1 MDECEP
7 KLWKRLAKVS
17 EWSISLV
24 FAESAVVGAV
34 DARHTA
40 RFVSASGGFLAE
52 NMVYAGLIILYSAQ
66 AVASFALCIPS
77 VTNER
82 PGRSA
87 VLGVLTSLSL
97 AELLMHLHSND
108 WGGLVKAVMMAMSAS
123 LQLLDATSSRLA
135 SRIGGMLDRRGGQ
148 DTIDGMLGRI
158 RELASRYRIGA
169 HAAFVILLSVVYT
182 FCTAESM
189 RSQSALRSQ
198 LAKAQWTKT
207 ISFVALC
214 AHIGS
219 NDRDTTLSRPPA
231 LGRKKSL

>member
-66 AVASFALCIPS
+66 AVASFAFCIPS

-148 DTIDGMLGRI
+148 DTIDG
-158 RELASRYRIGA
+158 RYRIGA